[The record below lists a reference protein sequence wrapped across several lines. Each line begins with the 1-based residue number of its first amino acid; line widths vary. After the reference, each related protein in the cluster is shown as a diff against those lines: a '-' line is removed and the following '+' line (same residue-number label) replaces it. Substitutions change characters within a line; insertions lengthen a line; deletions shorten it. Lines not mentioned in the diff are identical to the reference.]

1 MYRLRS
7 WSSKNRGD
15 ICDSGFSGSE
25 DAKIQLGV
33 SARCRKDRL
42 RMQNFCGRYL
52 QGVERADRG
61 CKIFAGSILRLSKTW
76 DVDARFAKEVS
87 LNPRKDKM

>member
-33 SARCRKDRL
+33 SARCRKGRL
-42 RMQNFCGRYL
+42 RMHIFTGEYL
-52 QGVERADRG
+52 QGVERAD
-61 CKIFAGSILRLSKTW
+61 
-76 DVDARFAKEVS
+76 
-87 LNPRKDKM
+87 

>member
-1 MYRLRS
+1 V
-7 WSSKNRGD
+7 KG

-33 SARCRKDRL
+33 SARCRKGRL

-52 QGVERADRG
+52 QGVERAD
-61 CKIFAGSILRLSKTW
+61 
-76 DVDARFAKEVS
+76 
-87 LNPRKDKM
+87 

>member
-1 MYRLRS
+1 MYRLKS

-33 SARCRKDRL
+33 SARCRKGRL
-42 RMQNFCGRYL
+42 RMQNFCGRCL
-52 QGVERADRG
+52 QGVERAD
-61 CKIFAGSILRLSKTW
+61 
-76 DVDARFAKEVS
+76 
-87 LNPRKDKM
+87 

>member
-1 MYRLRS
+1 MSPTLTPYSFELLISIFVRNVSAQVMEFKEL
-7 WSSKNRGD
+7 NRGD

-33 SARCRKDRL
+33 SARCRKGRL

-52 QGVERADRG
+52 QGVERAD
-61 CKIFAGSILRLSKTW
+61 
-76 DVDARFAKEVS
+76 
-87 LNPRKDKM
+87 